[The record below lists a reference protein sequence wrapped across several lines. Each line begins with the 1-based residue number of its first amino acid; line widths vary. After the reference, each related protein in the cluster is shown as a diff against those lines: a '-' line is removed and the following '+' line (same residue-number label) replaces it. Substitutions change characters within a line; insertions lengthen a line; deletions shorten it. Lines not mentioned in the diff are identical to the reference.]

1 LDYIPEIY
9 ELKRGSKKMK
19 FWNRSLTA
27 LSLSVML
34 VAAGCGSNT
43 SSEGNNSTGN
53 NSSSTTTGASATI
66 EATEKLE
73 IKTSFY
79 PMYEFTRHVAGD
91 LANVE
96 NLVPAGME
104 PHDWEPTA
112 QDMAAIT
119 DADVLVYNGA
129 GMESWAE
136 QVLDSATGSGLK
148 AIEASQGIEVME
160 SAEEEHEHGEEAH
173 KSEHTHEDGDH
184 AHEEH
189 AHEDE
194 GHTHDEHGDHGE
206 SGHDHH
212 HGGLDP
218 HVWLSPALAIQ
229 EVRNIEKGLS
239 EAAPEYKDQFKAN
252 ADAYVAELETLDMDF
267 ATALKD
273 SKRKD
278 FITQHAAFGYL
289 AKQYGLTQVPIAG
302 LSPDQEPSP
311 SRMADIIK
319 FAKEHNVKTI
329 FFETLVSSKV
339 ADTIAAELGANT
351 AVLNP
356 IEGLSE
362 EELAGGLDYIKVMRQ
377 NLEALQTALNE

>member
-1 LDYIPEIY
+1 
-9 ELKRGSKKMK
+9 MK
-19 FWNRSLTA
+19 FWNHGLTA

-34 VAAGCGSNT
+34 VAAGCGSST
-43 SSEGNNSTGN
+43 GSEGNNNAGY
-53 NSSSTTTGASATI
+53 SSSSSTGASANT

-119 DADVLVYNGA
+119 DADVLIYSGA
-129 GMESWAE
+129 GMEGWAE

-148 AIEASQGIEVME
+148 AIEASHGIELMKD
-160 SAEEEHEHGEEAH
+160 AEEGHEHGEEAH
-173 KSEHTHEDGDH
+173 GEEHEHEDGEH
-184 AHEEH
+184 AHEEQ
-189 AHEDE
+189 AHEGE
-194 GHTHDEHGDHGE
+194 GHTHDEGGHEAEGHEE
-206 SGHDHH
+206 SGHHH
-212 HGGLDP
+212 DHGGLDP
-218 HVWLSPALAIQ
+218 HVWLSPALAVQ

-239 EAAPEYKDQFKAN
+239 EAAPQYKDQFKTN
-252 ADAYVAELETLDMDF
+252 ADAYVAALEALDKDF
-267 ATALKD
+267 TAALKD

-311 SRMADIIK
+311 SRMADIVK

-339 ADTIAAELGANT
+339 ADTIANEIGAQS

-356 IEGLSE
+356 IEGLTE
-362 EELAGGLDYIKVMRQ
+362 EELADGLDYIKVMRQ
-377 NLEALQTALNE
+377 NLEALKAALNE

>member
-1 LDYIPEIY
+1 
-9 ELKRGSKKMK
+9 MK
-19 FWNRSLTA
+19 LWNYSLTA

-43 SSEGNNSTGN
+43 SSEGNKSAGN
-53 NSSSTTTGASATI
+53 NSSSTSTEASATI
-66 EATEKLE
+66 KATEKLE

-79 PMYEFTRHVAGD
+79 PMYEFTSHIAGD

-119 DADVLVYNGA
+119 DADVLVYSGA
-129 GMESWAE
+129 GMEGWAE

-148 AIEASQGIEVME
+148 AIEASQGIELMDG
-160 SAEEEHEHGEEAH
+160 AEEEHEHGEESH
-173 KSEHTHEDGDH
+173 EESEH
-184 AHEEH
+184 AHEH

-194 GHTHDEHGDHGE
+194 GHTHDEGGHEAEDHTHDEHGHEAEGHGE
-206 SGHDHH
+206 SGHHH
-212 HGGLDP
+212 DHGGLDP
-218 HVWLSPALAIQ
+218 HVWLSPALAVQ

-239 EAAPEYKDQFKAN
+239 EAAPQYKEQFKVN
-252 ADAYVAELETLDMDF
+252 ADAYVAELEALDKDF
-267 ATALKD
+267 AAALKN

-289 AKQYGLTQVPIAG
+289 AKQYGLAQVPIAG
-302 LSPDQEPSP
+302 LSPDLEPSP
-311 SRMADIIK
+311 SRMADIVK

-339 ADTIAAELGANT
+339 ADTIANEIGAKS

-362 EELAGGLDYIKVMRQ
+362 EELADGLDYIKVMRQ
-377 NLEALQTALNE
+377 NLEALKAALNE

>member
-1 LDYIPEIY
+1 
-9 ELKRGSKKMK
+9 MK
-19 FWNRSLTA
+19 FWNHSLTA

-43 SSEGNNSTGN
+43 SSEGNNSAGN
-53 NSSSTTTGASATI
+53 NSSSTTNGSSATI

-160 SAEEEHEHGEEAH
+160 SVEEEHEHGEEAQE
-173 KSEHTHEDGDH
+173 SEHTHEDGEH

-189 AHEDE
+189 AHEDGE
-194 GHTHDEHGDHGE
+194 HTHDEHGHEAEGHGE
-206 SGHDHH
+206 SGHNHD

-218 HVWLSPALAIQ
+218 HVWLSPALAVQ

-252 ADAYVAELETLDMDF
+252 ADAYVAELEALDKDF
-267 ATALKD
+267 TAALKD

-302 LSPDQEPSP
+302 LSPDLEPSP
-311 SRMADIIK
+311 SRMADIVK

-339 ADTIAAELGANT
+339 ADTIANEIGAKS

-362 EELAGGLDYIKVMRQ
+362 EELAEGLDYVKVMRQ
-377 NLEALQTALNE
+377 NLEALKAALNE